1 MSVRLGFLRRGLRRR
16 AGAEAL
22 RRVVGA
28 SESGLCA
35 VLTELLLQG
44 SRLLDDGPEME
55 DQQSL
60 QSVNCG
66 VEAPALAPGDGLEM
80 EDQQS
85 LQSVSCGVGV
95 PALAPGVVLVAVV
108 SV

>member
-1 MSVRLGFLRRGLRRR
+1 MPVRLGFLRRGLRRR

-44 SRLLDDGPEME
+44 SRLPD
-55 DQQSL
+55 
-60 QSVNCG
+60 
-66 VEAPALAPGDGLEM
+66 DGLEM
-80 EDQQS
+80 EEQQS
-85 LQSVSCGVGV
+85 LQSVSCGVEV

>member
-1 MSVRLGFLRRGLRRR
+1 
-16 AGAEAL
+16 
-22 RRVVGA
+22 
-28 SESGLCA
+28 
-35 VLTELLLQG
+35 
-44 SRLLDDGPEME
+44 ME

>member
-66 VEAPALAPGDGLEM
+66 VGA
-80 EDQQS
+80 
-85 LQSVSCGVGV
+85 